1 MAFTHCSKYEFDGF
15 DPTTT
20 ALRWVVKGGNGD

>member
-15 DPTTT
+15 DPATS
-20 ALRWVVKGGNGD
+20 AMRWIIKGGSNE

>member
-1 MAFTHCSKYEFDGF
+1 MAFTHCSKLEFDGF

-20 ALRWVVKGGNGD
+20 ALRWVVKGGNSD

>member
-1 MAFTHCSKYEFDGF
+1 MAFTHCSKYKFDGF

-20 ALRWVVKGGNGD
+20 ALRWVVKGGNSD

>member
-20 ALRWVVKGGNGD
+20 ALRWVVKGGNND